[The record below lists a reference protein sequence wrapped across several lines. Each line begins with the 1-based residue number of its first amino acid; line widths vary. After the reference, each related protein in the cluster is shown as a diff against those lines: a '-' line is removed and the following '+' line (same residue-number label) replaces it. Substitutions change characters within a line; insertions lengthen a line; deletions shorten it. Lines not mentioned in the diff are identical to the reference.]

1 MSTLLEGRDLA
12 FAYGGRPV
20 LRGVDFSLA
29 PGELVAIVG
38 PNGAGKSTLL
48 HVLLGVLQPDAGSV
62 HASGQPLR
70 ELDRGEIARRIAFVP
85 QEARA
90 DFDFTVGEL
99 VAMGRT
105 PYLGRFQPERSTDV
119 EAVRHALEVTG
130 TGQFAER
137 LVSELSFGERQ
148 RVHVA
153 RAIAQTTDV
162 LLLDEPTSNLD
173 VAHQLDIMGL
183 LRELT
188 LRGKAAAVALHDLSL
203 AARFADRVVVL
214 SGGRIVANGRPG
226 EVITEALLEEHFL
239 IRARV
244 HRGEPDGVVV
254 VVPFERAGRAVGP
267 DRAT

>member
-1 MSTLLEGRDLA
+1 MTALLEGRDLA
-12 FAYGGRPV
+12 FAYDGRPV
-20 LRGVDFSLA
+20 LRGVDFSLER
-29 PGELVAIVG
+29 GELVAIVG

-48 HVLLGVLQPDAGSV
+48 HLLLGVLQPDRGSV
-62 HASGQPLR
+62 RSSGQALAG
-70 ELDRGEIARRIAFVP
+70 LDRGEIARRVAFVP

-90 DFDFTVGEL
+90 DFDFTVQEL

-105 PYLGRFQPERSTDV
+105 PYLGRFQPERTTDV
-119 EAVRHALEVTG
+119 EAVNHALDVTG
-130 TGQFAER
+130 TRAFAER

-173 VAHQLDIMGL
+173 VGHQLEIMGL
-183 LRELT
+183 LEGLVRG
-188 LRGKAAAVALHDLSL
+188 GKAAAVALHDLSL

-214 SGGRIVANGRPG
+214 SGGRIVGDGKPAD
-226 EVITEALLEEHFL
+226 VITEAMLEAHFL

-254 VVPFERAGRAVGP
+254 VVPFAQAGGGAAAGQP
-267 DRAT
+267 